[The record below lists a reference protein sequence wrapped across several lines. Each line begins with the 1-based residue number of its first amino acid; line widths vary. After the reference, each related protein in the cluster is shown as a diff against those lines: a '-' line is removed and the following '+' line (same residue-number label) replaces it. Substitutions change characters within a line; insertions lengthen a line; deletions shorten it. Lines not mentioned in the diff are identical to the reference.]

1 MLYKLCRHR
10 PAFILDMTLVFK
22 PSSPT
27 CLCVR
32 SPCRAAKPRV
42 PPTRCMHISS
52 RCALW
57 PIIRVPYQRLTA
69 TCRGIPFRRPCAWRI
84 VTAVAFFCV
93 LFGPRG
99 RRGFFCALLPSIT
112 YSCVD
117 VLVFIHQN
125 NLYHIRVRRVSGCPI
140 TPCLNELFCVLSP
153 QNLTR
158 CFSSPGVT
166 RSSQ

>member
-99 RRGFFCALLPSIT
+99 RRGFFVRCCHQLHIVALMCWCSYTKIT
-112 YSCVD
+112 YIIFVCV
-117 VLVFIHQN
+117 VYRAVRSP
-125 NLYHIRVRRVSGCPI
+125 RV
-140 TPCLNELFCVLSP
+140 
-153 QNLTR
+153 
-158 CFSSPGVT
+158 
-166 RSSQ
+166 